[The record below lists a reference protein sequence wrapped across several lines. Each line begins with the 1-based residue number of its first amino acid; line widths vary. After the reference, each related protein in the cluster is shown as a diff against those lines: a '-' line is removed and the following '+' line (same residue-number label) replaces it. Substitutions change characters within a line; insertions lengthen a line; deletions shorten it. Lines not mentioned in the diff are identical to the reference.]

1 MSNSSNENSGFNAEE
16 QIFAD
21 AIAVANI
28 PTLLMVLVQM
38 TGETHWLE
46 APYRPQR
53 QQGMGDN
60 DGGGL
65 TSEHQLEVREAALE
79 AILAW
84 RAGRPVALPD
94 PSEDLLV
101 RMLSVAMAEPVPAE
115 YGAFTATQLGQTPF
129 IDHEPIDTP
138 DGFNV
143 VVIGAGVSGMC
154 ASINL
159 QFAGVPH
166 VVIERNETIGGV
178 WWENR
183 YPGAGVDTPNHL
195 YSFSFAPYDW
205 EQYFCLRDELHGY
218 LDHVA
223 EEFDVKQNIRL
234 STEVSR
240 IEWHEDRQTWTVETR
255 HRDGATETLEANVV
269 ISAAGLFNPPV
280 KPDIEGLETWAGES
294 WHTARWPQ
302 DASVEGKK
310 VAIIGN
316 GASCMQIGPEI
327 QNDVESLTI
336 FQRSNHW
343 AAPFE
348 QFRKDVPDSLRFLLR
363 EVPLYQGWYRV
374 RLGWTFNDRV
384 HSALQKDPEWEH
396 GDRSLNAINDGHR
409 AFFTRYVEDE
419 LGDKADELLEKV
431 LPTYPPFG
439 KRMLMDNGWYRMLRN
454 DKVELVD
461 QHIDR
466 IEGNSL
472 VTTDGSTH
480 EADVLILATGFDV
493 LRMINTYEA
502 VGRSGQTL
510 TEAWEGDNAKAYL
523 GTVMPDF
530 PNLFTLYGPN
540 LQPGHGG
547 SLIFV
552 VEMQVRYVMDMIRK
566 MNEKG
571 LGAVEVRGEVHDAY
585 NDDVDA
591 RHEQMVWTH
600 PGMST
605 YYRNERGRIVINSP
619 YRNVDFFEMTR
630 NANLEDYV
638 TSPTRTMESAPAG

>member
-1 MSNSSNENSGFNAEE
+1 MDSGSVTDLAGDELRV
-16 QIFAD
+16 FAD
-21 AIAVANI
+21 AVAVANI

-38 TGETHWLE
+38 TGETHWLD

-60 DGGGL
+60 DTGGL
-65 TSEHQLEVREAALE
+65 TEQHQTEVREAALE

-84 RAGRPVALPD
+84 RAGRPLALPE

-101 RMLSVAMAEPVPAE
+101 RMLSVSMAEKVPDE
-115 YGAFTATQLGQTPF
+115 YGAFTATQLGQLPF
-129 IDHEPIDTP
+129 LDPRPVEVPED
-138 DGFNV
+138 FKV
-143 VVIGAGVSGMC
+143 VVIGAGVSGIC

-159 QFAGVPH
+159 QIAGIPH
-166 VVIERNETIGGV
+166 VVIERNETLGGV

-195 YSFSFAPYDW
+195 YSFSFAPHDW

-218 LDHVA
+218 LDDVA
-223 EEFDVKQNIRL
+223 NKFDVVKNIRFN
-234 STEVSR
+234 TDVSR
-240 IEWHEDRQTWTVETR
+240 IEYHESRQTWTVSTR
-255 HRDGATETLEANVV
+255 DASGTEGSIEANIV

-280 KPDIEGLETWAGES
+280 SPDIDGIETFAGES

-302 DASVEGKK
+302 DASLDGKR

-348 QFRKDVPDSLRFLLR
+348 QFRKDVPESLRFLLR
-363 EVPLYQGWYRV
+363 EVPLYQAWYRV
-374 RLGWTFNDRV
+374 RLGWTFNDRI
-384 HSALQKDPEWEH
+384 HTALQKDPEWEH
-396 GDRSLNAINDGHR
+396 NDRSLNAANDGHR
-409 AFFTRYVEDE
+409 AFFTRYVTDE

-454 DKVELVD
+454 EKVELVD
-461 QHIDR
+461 DR
-466 IEGNSL
+466 IERINGNSV
-472 VTTDGSTH
+472 VTQDGSEY
-480 EADVLILATGFDV
+480 EADVLIHATGFDV

-510 TEAWEGDNAKAYL
+510 TEAWQHDNAKAYL
-523 GTVMPDF
+523 GTVVPEF

-566 MNEKG
+566 MAADDI
-571 LGAVEVRGEVHDAY
+571 GAVEIKRDVHDAY

-600 PGMST
+600 PGMSS
-605 YYRNERGRIVINSP
+605 YYRNDQGRIVINSP
-619 YRNVDFFEMTR
+619 YRNVDYFEMSR
-630 NANLEDYV
+630 SVNLDDYITEPKV
-638 TSPTRTMESAPAG
+638 VAELAAG